1 MEKNKAKTILITP
14 GYPSDKNIY
23 NLAFIHTRVKEYSFN
38 VDVFVISNDEY
49 DENFDGVFVHY
60 RKIENIVNQARN
72 YKFILIHFMGHRI
85 LKEFINKEIKDKKII
100 IWIHGT
106 EALSARRRLFNIK
119 AEGYMSFGKYFLW
132 SIKNRVLI
140 NMYLRKLN
148 KHNKFGFVF
157 PSSWMKEISEKDLYM
172 NFDNYE
178 IIPNPINDKL
188 FKPSKLDI
196 EKRFKI
202 ISIRSYRSYKYGV
215 DILQEIIL
223 KFLEDERFINVK
235 DKVEITV
242 LGDGDL
248 FDKNTRLLKDN
259 PFVELHKK
267 FLTQREMAQMFQK
280 YGIFI
285 NTTRQDAQGV
295 TMCEAMSSG
304 LVTLNSNN
312 TAIPE
317 FIDGENG
324 ILCNDV
330 NAFVDSLYDV
340 IENVEKFE
348 RISEVATEYIR
359 NNLLVG
365 KICSEEQK
373 FIYEL

>member
-1 MEKNKAKTILITP
+1 MNNYNTILIAT
-14 GYPSDKNIY
+14 GYPSYSNPY
-23 NLAFIHTRVKEYSFN
+23 NLGFIHTRVKEYKFN
-38 VDVFVISNDEY
+38 LDVYVISEKEFDDE
-49 DENFDGVFVHY
+49 FDGVNVYY
-60 RKIENIVNQARN
+60 RKIDNIVTATENSDVV
-72 YKFILIHFMGHRI
+72 LIHFMGYQLLRG
-85 LKEFINKEIKDKKII
+85 LVNKGIRNKKII
-100 IWIHGT
+100 IWIHGA
-106 EALSARRRLFNIK
+106 EALSGRRRFFNLRS
-119 AEGYMSFGKYFLW
+119 EGLLHFSRYFLW
-132 SIKNRVLI
+132 SLKNRLLA
-140 NMYLRKLN
+140 NKYLSTLSSSN
-148 KHNKFGFVF
+148 KIGYIF
-157 PSSWMKEISEKDLYM
+157 PSIWMKEISEKDLYM
-172 NFDNYE
+172 KFGNYQ

-188 FKPSKLDI
+188 FARSKSDI

-259 PFVELHKK
+259 PSVELHKK
-267 FLTQREMAQMFQK
+267 FLTQKEMAQIFQK